1 MKKTKVYV
9 VCEFVTSTMESPSCE
24 IVLVTTDKEKAVK
37 QVHKSAKKLAKEFGI
52 DLNNYHKKVWEVD
65 VNTESVYVTDTDYTE
80 GFEVYI
86 KEKYLN

>member
-24 IVLVTTDKEKAVK
+24 IALVTTDKEKAVK
-37 QVHKSAKKLAKEFGI
+37 QVHKSGKKLAKEFDV
-52 DLNNYHKKVWEVD
+52 DLNNYDKDDWEVD
-65 VNTESVYVTDTDYTE
+65 VNSDNICVTDTDYTE